1 MKISLN
7 HYTSNLLV
15 ETKASSD
22 ELTFNQLLIEAM
34 EYLHNK
40 YVIKEQYAQNKVKP
54 KSSWLFLREV
64 I

>member
-34 EYLHNK
+34 EYLHKK
-40 YVIKEQYAQNKVKP
+40 YVTKEQYAQNKDKP
-54 KSSWLFLREV
+54 KTS
-64 I
+64 

>member
-34 EYLHNK
+34 EYLHKK
-40 YVIKEQYAQNKVKP
+40 YVTKEQYAQDEVKP
-54 KSSWLFLREV
+54 KTS
-64 I
+64 